1 MAPSTR
7 HITWI
12 AAAEAVALMAVAA
25 AALMLLPAAEAMRA
39 TAALAVAYLVPR
51 ALCVRSHCATMAGR
65 AVLLAAALVLAA
77 IALPFLHHC
86 TVACGASFAMP
97 SLTGDASQY
106 YDWALAHYDGSA
118 VEPKVTFWGY
128 SMLIIALWRVL
139 GVSVIWPVAANVLA
153 TLVTIVLA
161 GRLAARVAVTR
172 PQRAATLA
180 MAMTAVL
187 AYFMSQGAQML
198 KEPWVYLAITLV
210 AHSLLPGANS
220 EQRTANSEQRGS
232 LLPTPYSLLLMFALG
247 CIILAAVRAKYVN
260 FVLVGV
266 VMMALAGRMR
276 QWRYHAVLLLIA
288 LAGWVLGM
296 AMTDHYTVVQQVN
309 NVTGEGGMATMFAAD
324 GAYQQLMGDY
334 FSYSVWQR
342 MLHLPLACGVQ
353 WVIPFPWLP
362 QDEPATWLSVA
373 PRLRLG
379 WYVLSGVVLY
389 FYLFRS
395 WRRGWSWAAWAWLP
409 MVCAVA
415 IAYMTGGT
423 VSRYI
428 LPFQPWWMALA
439 AVTVLTCWHRRSFG
453 LFMVAY
459 IVLMATVLALCHQ
472 AVIINP

>member
-1 MAPSTR
+1 
-7 HITWI
+7 
-12 AAAEAVALMAVAA
+12 
-25 AALMLLPAAEAMRA
+25 
-39 TAALAVAYLVPR
+39 
-51 ALCVRSHCATMAGR
+51 
-65 AVLLAAALVLAA
+65 
-77 IALPFLHHC
+77 
-86 TVACGASFAMP
+86 
-97 SLTGDASQY
+97 
-106 YDWALAHYDGSA
+106 
-118 VEPKVTFWGY
+118 
-128 SMLIIALWRVL
+128 
-139 GVSVIWPVAANVLA
+139 
-153 TLVTIVLA
+153 
-161 GRLAARVAVTR
+161 
-172 PQRAATLA
+172 
-180 MAMTAVL
+180 
-187 AYFMSQGAQML
+187 
-198 KEPWVYLAITLV
+198 
-210 AHSLLPGANS
+210 
-220 EQRTANSEQRGS
+220 
-232 LLPTPYSLLLMFALG
+232 
-247 CIILAAVRAKYVN
+247 
-260 FVLVGV
+260 
-266 VMMALAGRMR
+266 MMALAGRMR
-276 QWRYHAVLLLIA
+276 QWRYHAALLLIA
-288 LAGWVLGM
+288 LVGWVLGM

-324 GAYQQLMGDY
+324 GAYQRLMGDY

-439 AVTVLTCWHRRSFG
+439 AVTVLTCWRRRSFG

-459 IVLMATVLALCHQ
+459 IALMATVLVLCHQ